1 MATTAE
7 WIEGARLRTLAASI
21 SPVLAGTAIAVFE
34 QAFNPLRA
42 LLCLLVSLAV
52 QIGANYAND
61 YSDGIRGSDAARV
74 GPQRLVA
81 SGAASP
87 RQVRTAAFGS
97 FGVAAVLG
105 IVLVALTGRWWL
117 LAVGAACFLAAWYY
131 TGGKHPYG
139 YYGLGEVFVFIFFGL
154 VATLGTSYVQLLRLT
169 GATWWAAIAMGAL
182 ACGVLVTNNLR
193 DLAADTAAGKHTLET
208 RLGDR
213 ASRWFYLLLLVVA
226 LLGVVAAAL
235 STTWWALLG
244 LAMLIFLV
252 PAGYRVLA
260 GQTGMRLVQ
269 TLKYTGFG
277 ELAAGVGLLVGCFI
291 GA

>member
-1 MATTAE
+1 MATMAE

-34 QAFNPLRA
+34 QAFSPLRA
-42 LLCLLVSLAV
+42 LLCLGVSLAV

-61 YSDGIRGSDAARV
+61 YSDGIRGSDAERV
-74 GPQRLVA
+74 GPQRLVG
-81 SGAASP
+81 SGAATP
-87 RQVRTAAFGS
+87 GQVKAAAFVC
-97 FGVAAVLG
+97 FGVAGVLG
-105 IVLVALTGRWWL
+105 LVLVALTGRWWL

-154 VATLGTSYVQLLRLT
+154 VATLGTGYVQLLGLT
-169 GATWWAAIAMGAL
+169 VATWWAAIAMGAL

-193 DLAADTAAGKHTLET
+193 DLASDAAAGKHTLET

-213 ASRWFYLLLLVVA
+213 ASRWFYLALLVVA
-226 LLGVVAAAL
+226 LVGVIAVAAG
-235 STTWWALLG
+235 TTWWALLG
-244 LAMLIFLV
+244 LVMLVFLG
-252 PAGYRVLA
+252 PAGRRVLA
-260 GQTGMRLVQ
+260 GQTGMGLVQ

-277 ELAAGVGLLVGCFI
+277 ELAAGLGLLVGCFI